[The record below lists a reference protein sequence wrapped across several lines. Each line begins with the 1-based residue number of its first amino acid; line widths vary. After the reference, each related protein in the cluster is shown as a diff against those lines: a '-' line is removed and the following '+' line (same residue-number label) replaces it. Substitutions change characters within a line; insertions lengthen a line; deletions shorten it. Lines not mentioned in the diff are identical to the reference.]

1 MLKDGFSDKYWESFK
16 KAIFYTF
23 CGLVCFFLIM
33 PNFIVVPISFSGARF
48 LEFPPKSYSWQ
59 WYNNYFQTE
68 EWVSATITSFEVA
81 IIKDGENI
89 ERHESEIMGLPM
101 LIKSIDI

>member
-1 MLKDGFSDKYWESFK
+1 MQKHGFSDKYWESFK
-16 KAIFYTF
+16 KTVFYTF

-59 WYNNYFQTE
+59 WYNNYFETL
-68 EWVSATITSFEVA
+68 S
-81 IIKDGENI
+81 
-89 ERHESEIMGLPM
+89 
-101 LIKSIDI
+101 